1 MVHVNKPI
9 EGDATYWQQ
18 IIGTA
23 NYDTFFQPS
32 NIDETNDGGTQIHGT
47 KPTPKNHLHF
57 VYVCT
62 VCCGDRKKLVP
73 WLSDKELQ
81 ANSECYVFKKIR
93 PSDEAWAAAN
103 VVNQYDGWCK
113 KFETSSGMSHPIHK
127 KSLGKWT
134 SLN

>member
-1 MVHVNKPI
+1 MACVDKPI

-81 ANSECYVFKKIR
+81 ANSECYVFKKIT